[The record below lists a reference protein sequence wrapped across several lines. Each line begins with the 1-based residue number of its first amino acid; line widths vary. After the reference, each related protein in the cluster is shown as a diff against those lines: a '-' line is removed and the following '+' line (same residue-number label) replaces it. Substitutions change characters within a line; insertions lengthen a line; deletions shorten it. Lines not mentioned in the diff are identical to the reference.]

1 MPEVV
6 DSSFLA
12 PGTRVGEYEI
22 TGKLGE
28 GGMGVVY
35 AGMHP
40 EIGKRVAIKV
50 LAPHAA
56 QYPDLIRRFKEEARA
71 VNKIR
76 HPNIIDIFA
85 FNQLP
90 DGRHY
95 FVMEYLDGESLTARL
110 ERGSMEF
117 VEMRRLLG
125 QICSALQAAH
135 QAGIVH
141 RDLKPD
147 NIWVATENLTE
158 SRIKLLDFGIAKL
171 NDLTNASTTQAGV
184 PMGTPHYM
192 PPEQGMGRAI
202 DARAD
207 IYALGVVLYQ
217 LFAGALPFDGVTA
230 HEVVLKHVT
239 EPPPPPSR
247 HRPISPPEMEG
258 IILACLE
265 KEPARR
271 PPSVKELWASIDAA
285 FAKAAAAPARP
296 SMVKAVPKLPGAR
309 TAAPATFS
317 PPAPQPPTTL
327 RGTVGEV
334 RAVSDD
340 DFRAPRRRT
349 GRTIG
354 LVVVGVAALAA
365 VAFFATGG
373 RHAAE
378 IAVPGPRPE
387 SAPPVAAPAATAPS
401 PAPAPASNP
410 PSAPEAPKPPPIAP
424 PAAVAETPP
433 PAAASKPAS
442 PIVDAKSPGHKSHAD
457 HGHKQDHS
465 SAMAKIAKI
474 AKMADT
480 ATPAGTAPAVTPLPP
495 PTKPAAPKPNCNP
508 NFTLDAQGEKHF
520 KPECF

>member
-56 QYPDLIRRFKEEARA
+56 QYADLIRRFKEEARA

-85 FNQLP
+85 FNQLS

-95 FVMEYLDGESLTARL
+95 FVMEYLEGESLTARL

-117 VEMRRLLG
+117 AEMRRLLG

-147 NIWVATENLTE
+147 NIWVATESLTE

-171 NDLTNASTTQAGV
+171 ADLSNASTTQAGV

-217 LFAGALPFDGVTA
+217 LFAGALPFDGATA

-239 EPPPPPSR
+239 EPPPAPSSY
-247 HRPISPPEMEG
+247 RPIRPPEMER
-258 IILACLE
+258 IILDCLA
-265 KEPARR
+265 KDPAGR
-271 PPSVKELWASIDAA
+271 PSSAKELWARIDSA
-285 FAKAAAAPARP
+285 FARAEAGARP
-296 SMVKAVPKLPGAR
+296 SPVRAIPRMQGAR

-317 PPAPQPPTTL
+317 PPPSQPQTPTTPTTL
-327 RGTVGEV
+327 RGSVGQVRTVPDG
-334 RAVSDD
+334 DD
-340 DFRAPRRRT
+340 ALIPRRRP
-349 GRTIG
+349 GRTLG
-354 LVVVGVAALAA
+354 MVVAGGAALAA
-365 VAFFATGG
+365 VAFFVTNG
-373 RHAAE
+373 RHA
-378 IAVPGPRPE
+378 PE
-387 SAPPVAAPAATAPS
+387 VAAPVVATPAPPAATAP
-401 PAPAPASNP
+401 APGVAATP
-410 PSAPEAPKPPPIAP
+410 PSAPEAPKPPPPIAP
-424 PAAVAETPP
+424 PAPTAETPA
-433 PAAASKPAS
+433 PAAAAKPAA
-442 PIVDAKSPGHKSHAD
+442 PIADGKTPGHKSHAD
-457 HGHKQDHS
+457 HGHKQDHAA
-465 SAMAKIAKI
+465 AMAKIANL
-474 AKMADT
+474 AKAADG
-480 ATPAGTAPAVTPLPP
+480 ANAPASPAVAPP
-495 PTKPAAPKPNCNP
+495 PVPAPKPAAAKPNCNP

>member
-1 MPEVV
+1 MPEVLDTSV
-6 DSSFLA
+6 LA
-12 PGTRVGEYEI
+12 AGTRVGEYEI
-22 TGKLGE
+22 THKLGE

-35 AGMHP
+35 AGLHP

-110 ERGSMEF
+110 ERGPMEF
-117 VEMRRLLG
+117 AEMRRLLG

-207 IYALGVVLYQ
+207 IYALGVILYQ
-217 LFAGALPFDGVTA
+217 LFAGVLPFDGATA

-239 EPPPPPSR
+239 EPPPRPSS

-285 FAKAAAAPARP
+285 FARAAAAPARP
-296 SMVKAVPKLPGAR
+296 SAVKAVPRLPGAR
-309 TAAPATFS
+309 TAPSATVLL
-317 PPAPQPPTTL
+317 PPSLQPPTTL
-327 RGTVGEV
+327 RGTVGELQALPDGDGFLA
-334 RAVSDD
+334 R
-340 DFRAPRRRT
+340 PRRRT

-354 LVVVGVAALAA
+354 MVLAGGAA
-365 VAFFATGG
+365 VAAVVFFAASARQG
-373 RHAAE
+373 AE
-378 IAVPGPRPE
+378 VAVPAARPE
-387 SAPPVAAPAATAPS
+387 SVPAMAMPAATAPARAPT
-401 PAPAPASNP
+401 PAVNP
-410 PSAPEAPKPPPIAP
+410 PNAPEAPKAPPPIAP
-424 PAAVAETPP
+424 AAPVAATSPSAPGNRASP
-433 PAAASKPAS
+433 PAE
-442 PIVDAKSPGHKSHAD
+442 AKVSAHRPHAD
-457 HGHKQDHS
+457 HAHRTEHAPKIGEKIGE
-465 SAMAKIAKI
+465 KIAE
-474 AKMADT
+474 APHEAP
-480 ATPAGTAPAVTPLPP
+480 PA
-495 PTKPAAPKPNCNP
+495 PTIAPKPNCNP